1 MLGNANGVRS
11 SITGLFAGLIYKSTK
26 IPKEW
31 SIHLKRSDY
40 LNKMSRRIK
49 QVLSM

>member
-11 SITGLFAGLIYKSTK
+11 SITGLFAGLIYSEKS

-31 SIHLKRSDY
+31 NIVLKRKDY
-40 LNKMSRRIK
+40 LNKMSRKIK